1 MRLFEGESEKHF
13 HSEVLVLLFQ
23 ITKNDMKEKL
33 ETGQSQIAALLVSA
47 HAENNTWA
55 RRLRAAF
62 GQELY
67 LTSIDV
73 PCESGIH

>member
-55 RRLRAAF
+55 RRFRAAK
-62 GQELY
+62 LY
-67 LTSIDV
+67 LTSIHN
-73 PCESGIH
+73 PCDSGIQ